1 MLNSPVPD
9 RWESSSPNQHGAA
22 ANWHPQHP
30 SAGSRG
36 CRAGARHPQPPGS
49 QAQQGHAGE
58 AHTAAACTK
67 NVLQGCQVHAM
78 LTASPSTTP
87 VPPPPVSTLLPGEK
101 GCKGGGAQ
109 WLEKQKGNE
118 VLHFF
123 CYGFEGNLGPTS
135 CFLELTVLKSSICLV
150 KCALK
155 YSGHSKNVNSVT
167 GKKAHRKHVYQHQK
181 HLQSQV
187 TSSFNPRYII
197 LVVSSLS

>member
-1 MLNSPVPD
+1 MQGWGKAPPAP
-9 RWESSSPNQHGAA
+9 REPGTAGPCRGSSHSCSLHQECAPGLPGACYA
-22 ANWHPQHP
+22 HCLPQHHEHTCP
-30 SAGSRG
+30 TSPCQHPAPRG
-36 CRAGARHPQPPGS
+36 EG
-49 QAQQGHAGE
+49 
-58 AHTAAACTK
+58 
-67 NVLQGCQVHAM
+67 LQRV
-78 LTASPSTTP
+78 
-87 VPPPPVSTLLPGEK
+87 
-101 GCKGGGAQ
+101 GGGGGE

-135 CFLELTVLKSSICLV
+135 RFLELTVLKSSICLV
-150 KCALK
+150 KRALK